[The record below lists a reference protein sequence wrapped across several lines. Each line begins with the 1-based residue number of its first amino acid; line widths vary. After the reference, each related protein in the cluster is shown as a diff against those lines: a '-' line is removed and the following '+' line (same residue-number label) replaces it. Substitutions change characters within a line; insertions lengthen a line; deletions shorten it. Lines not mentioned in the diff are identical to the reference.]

1 MAFPGTLYEVLL
13 MGLVKKRGL
22 LLPTRGALSK
32 STQRKGVTQSQ
43 QRNLLHQRNGAV
55 WTELVDQT
63 EIFNLGVSACELTT
77 F

>member
-1 MAFPGTLYEVLL
+1 MALPGTLYEVLL

-43 QRNLLHQRNGAV
+43 QRNLLHQRNGSCVGKARGS
-55 WTELVDQT
+55 